1 MSGTDAIRRNH
12 EPSMSK
18 EMLQRALY
26 SLAGIAVTLIGFGC
40 LEFFRDAK
48 SRITTDQLAIATGNF
63 ERQILAVRSDTQA
76 QFASLM
82 REVTEK
88 LTALKEGQAS
98 ASATRDEIRMQ
109 FNQVEREASVA
120 RSLAERLQTRMDSFE
135 SRISVRPDKT
145 GAGAPN

>member
-1 MSGTDAIRRNH
+1 
-12 EPSMSK
+12 MSK

-48 SRITTDQLAIATGNF
+48 SRITVDQLTIATGSF
-63 ERQILAVRSDTQA
+63 ERQILSVRSDTQS

-82 REVTEK
+82 REITEK
-88 LTALKEGQAS
+88 LTALEKGQAAAS
-98 ASATRDEIRMQ
+98 ASLPEIRMQ

-135 SRISVRPDKT
+135 ARIAIHPDKT